1 MHPLLSS
8 RKTTLLYFAAWFLIG
23 VLFAALLT
31 ISGTFP
37 WSTATAIALPMILLY
52 AFITLSSYYL
62 CRVFPLGTTPF
73 LKILA
78 VFLIAGFLTSAVWTA
93 AGNIWAMSLEQVFQ
107 IPEIV
112 EPYARQVPVLWGL
125 GVLLFLLASVV
136 QYVFITF
143 ERSREMERQSYE
155 LRLLAQDAE
164 LRLLRAQIDP
174 HFLFNSLNS
183 ISALIGEQ
191 PMQAREMTFKLA
203 DLLRESLRI
212 GGLTQ
217 IPLREE
223 IRILTDYIAIEQV
236 RFGPRLSVDMR
247 IDRESLNAMVPPLLL
262 QPLLENAVC
271 HGIAHLVEGGN
282 VILSSQLR
290 PAGLT
295 VIIEN
300 PCDPDRPRKS
310 GTGLGLSNVRS
321 RIRTLFGNDARLDVE
336 ESDLYFRVS
345 LVIPFRPA

>member
-1 MHPLLSS
+1 
-8 RKTTLLYFAAWFLIG
+8 
-23 VLFAALLT
+23 
-31 ISGTFP
+31 
-37 WSTATAIALPMILLY
+37 
-52 AFITLSSYYL
+52 L
-62 CRVFPLGTTPF
+62 CRVFPLGNSPLVNILFTF
-73 LKILA
+73 L
-78 VFLIAGFLTSAVWTA
+78 FAGFLSSGIWTV
-93 AGNIWAMSLEQVFQ
+93 AGNAWAWLLEHVFDIPQVL
-107 IPEIV
+107 
-112 EPYARQVPVLWGL
+112 EPFTRQMPLLWGV
-125 GVLLFLLASVV
+125 GVLLFLLTAVV
-136 QYVFITF
+136 HYVLITF
-143 ERSREMERQSYE
+143 ERTRQMERQSYE

-183 ISALIGEQ
+183 ITALIGEQ

-212 GGLTQ
+212 GALTQ

-223 IRILTDYIAIEQV
+223 IRILTDYLAIEQV
-236 RFGPRLSVDMR
+236 RFGPRLAVDMR
-247 IDRESLNAMVPPLLL
+247 IEQSSLNALVPPLLL
-262 QPLLENAVC
+262 QPLVENAVR
-271 HGIAHLVEGGN
+271 HGIAHLVEGGK

-290 PAGLT
+290 GAGLT

-321 RIRTLFGNDARLDVE
+321 RIRSLFGNDARLDVE
-336 ESDLYFRVS
+336 ESDAYFRIS